1 MFNINKE
8 NINMN
13 SYKRSKQDIYFS
25 IKGNDKPRDYIDSI
39 LCYTIA
45 TIIGLPIIG
54 IITIF
59 YLTA

>member
-1 MFNINKE
+1 
-8 NINMN
+8 MN
-13 SYKRSKQDIYFS
+13 SYKRSKQDIDFS
-25 IKGNDKPRDYIDSI
+25 IKGNDKTRDYIDYIDSI

-45 TIIGLPIIG
+45 TIIVLPILG

>member
-1 MFNINKE
+1 
-8 NINMN
+8 MN

-45 TIIGLPIIG
+45 TIIGLPILG